1 MQTIILADGA
11 FPKSEKLK
19 NLLDNAK
26 RIVCCDGAANK
37 LVDSGREPDVI
48 IGDLDSVRPEL
59 KIKYR
64 DILIKVSDQDTND
77 LTKAVNLCV
86 KNGWKDIV
94 ILGATGDREDHSIGN
109 ISLLASYS
117 KVANV
122 KILTDYGEF
131 IAINR
136 TAVFNS
142 FPGQQVS
149 VFSICAQLKI
159 SSEGLKYPLNE
170 MKLTAWWMGTLNEAV
185 ADSFT
190 ISFEGDGD
198 VIVYLL
204 DGKKQ
209 L

>member
-1 MQTIILADGA
+1 MQTVILADGA

-19 NLLDNAK
+19 NLLDNAE
-26 RIVCCDGAANK
+26 RVVCCDGAANK

-59 KIKYR
+59 KMKYR

-77 LTKAVNLCV
+77 LTKAVNSCV

-94 ILGATGDREDHSIGN
+94 ILGATGKREDHAIGN

-117 KVANV
+117 KKAKV
-122 KILTDYGEF
+122 KMLTDYGEF
-131 IAINR
+131 VAINSS
-136 TAVFNS
+136 TTFNS
-142 FPGQQVS
+142 FPGQQIS
-149 VFSICAQLKI
+149 VFSLCARLKI
-159 SSEGLKYPLNE
+159 SSDGLKYPLNDKE
-170 MKLTAWWMGTLNEAV
+170 LSAWWMGTLNEAV

-204 DGKKQ
+204 DGKSR
-209 L
+209 